1 VRSCSLDCAREAAS
15 VLPDHTHFLPTE
27 TCVLDCHAEE
37 RVFVLLGV
45 GSEGILVEQH
55 LFRVIRARLC
65 KLGKLLSDS
74 SDQAGL
80 SLHAFVIG
88 HRAMRIA
95 DPESVRIPQ
104 VGSIPRRR

>member
-15 VLPDHTHFLPTE
+15 VLPDHTHFFPTE

-37 RVFVLLGV
+37 RVLVLLVV

-65 KLGKLLSDS
+65 ELGKLLLIGAIRPDPRCMRS
-74 SDQAGL
+74 S
-80 SLHAFVIG
+80 SVI
-88 HRAMRIA
+88 
-95 DPESVRIPQ
+95 VL
-104 VGSIPRRR
+104 